1 MVLWC
6 LYAHSAG
13 PRCKCGADL
22 VHLIPSMLILS
33 YSDFG
38 YYRPENSS
46 ECVGQ
51 EEMKRRPLEF
61 CLNGTVEQLQTSG

>member
-1 MVLWC
+1 M
-6 LYAHSAG
+6 
-13 PRCKCGADL
+13 
-22 VHLIPSMLILS
+22 LIPALS

-46 ECVGQ
+46 ECVEQ